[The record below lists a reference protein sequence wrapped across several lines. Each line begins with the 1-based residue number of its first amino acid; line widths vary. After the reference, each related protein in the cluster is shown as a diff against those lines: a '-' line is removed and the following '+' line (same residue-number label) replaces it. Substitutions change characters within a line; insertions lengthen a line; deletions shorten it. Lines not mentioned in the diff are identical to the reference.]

1 MLVCK
6 GYLTLK
12 YNRVLLPT
20 FSNTVPMK
28 KTHINIWT
36 EWKHIFPVLAKVIV
50 TSNYFLPPT
59 ERRRNREKVRGKF

>member
-12 YNRVLLPT
+12 YNRVLPT

-28 KTHINIWT
+28 KTHKNLDRVET
-36 EWKHIFPVLAKVIV
+36 HLPSSSQGH
-50 TSNYFLPPT
+50 SN
-59 ERRRNREKVRGKF
+59 K